1 MSRALRVSIS
11 IAPLIGVAVFAAVFD
26 HARIG
31 VAVLAAALWLMLWTV
46 ENLRAAI
53 EEKKK

>member
-1 MSRALRVSIS
+1 MSRAFRVSVS

>member
-1 MSRALRVSIS
+1 MSRTLMASASV
-11 IAPLIGVAVFAAVFD
+11 APLIGVAVFAAVFD

-31 VAVLAAALWLMLWTV
+31 VAVLALALWLLLWTV
-46 ENLRAAI
+46 EKLRASI

>member
-1 MSRALRVSIS
+1 MSRALIASAS

-31 VAVLAAALWLMLWTV
+31 VAVLAVALWLFLWSF
-46 ENLRAAI
+46 EKLRASI
-53 EEKKK
+53 EEKKS